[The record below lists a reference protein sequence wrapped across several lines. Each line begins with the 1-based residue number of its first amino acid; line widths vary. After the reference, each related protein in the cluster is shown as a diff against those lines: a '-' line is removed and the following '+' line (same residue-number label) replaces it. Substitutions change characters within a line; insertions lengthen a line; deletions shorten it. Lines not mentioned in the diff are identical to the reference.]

1 MNNYWVF
8 EDVNL
13 FSLICPHKY
22 RGYEQD
28 HSFISFHKG
37 DYIYFQG
44 DVSSTIFLVN
54 SGKVKIGFVDDKG
67 EEYVTAYLKK
77 GDIFGENI
85 LLNETHRKEFAQA
98 VEKNTSLCSVTLQ
111 QAEELLQGNKSFS
124 TSIYKFIGLKLKKIE
139 RRYQIMLFR
148 DTRTRIIEFIKELK
162 EDVTGTIQLIN
173 GEILV
178 NNPYSQ
184 GEIAKLVGTSR
195 PTFNIIINELEKEG
209 RIDYQKN
216 KILLKKSFLL
226 DS

>member
-1 MNNYWVF
+1 
-8 EDVNL
+8 
-13 FSLICPHKY
+13 
-22 RGYEQD
+22 
-28 HSFISFHKG
+28 
-37 DYIYFQG
+37 
-44 DVSSTIFLVN
+44 
-54 SGKVKIGFVDDKG
+54 
-67 EEYVTAYLKK
+67 
-77 GDIFGENI
+77 
-85 LLNETHRKEFAQA
+85 
-98 VEKNTSLCSVTLQ
+98 
-111 QAEELLQGNKSFS
+111 
-124 TSIYKFIGLKLKKIE
+124 
-139 RRYQIMLFR
+139 MLFR

-209 RIDYQKN
+209 RIAYQKN